1 MNKKKPLCFIV
12 VLLVYWLVLYRE
24 VNKNTYK
31 KNIVIINIFFLVIKS
46 FFYCNKKFCFI
57 ESKCFYRE
65 SKSLW
70 RAKKNIG

>member
-24 VNKNTYK
+24 LNKNTYK
-31 KNIVIINIFFLVIKS
+31 KKVIINIFFLAIKS
-46 FFYCNKKFCFI
+46 FFYCNKKYFFI

-65 SKSLW
+65 LESLW